1 LALQVKPKDA
11 KGQPHRQEGQDAM
24 KQIESINL
32 PNGLSLDVWD
42 ASRQIAAD
50 TVKVELVIKVEVAFA
65 SSHFDE
71 EDHYLKTRRVFGPA
85 GCYEYR
91 KERTFVPNA
100 EAKTVFRNLLD
111 DFKKDALPYLAQ
123 DNFPQ
128 HYSRSK
134 YRDIVQNWY
143 KYQDRLGSS

>member
-1 LALQVKPKDA
+1 LQVKSKDA
-11 KGQPHRQEGQDAM
+11 KGQSHRKEGQDAM

-50 TVKVELVIKVEVAFA
+50 TVKVELVIKMDVSFA
-65 SSHFDE
+65 RSHFEE

-85 GCYEYR
+85 GSYEYR
-91 KERTFVPNA
+91 KERTFVHNA
-100 EAKTVFRNLLD
+100 ETETVFRNLLD
-111 DFKKDALPYLAQ
+111 DFKRDALPYLSQ

-134 YRDIVQNWY
+134 YRDIVQNPY
-143 KYQDRLGSS
+143 KYKDRLGNR